1 MSSHIAKNLSLYLSM
16 KLKTYPMKNFLLF
29 LLLFSV
35 TGAFGQAT
43 KMVMIRDQVFQ
54 MNGVQFQQPV
64 EKKTNVFGLTVDYET
79 GAIKGVVNLV
89 ELDLLNKDRESSAD
103 PELDALKI
111 QGFLPLNDIL
121 YNRNENQHYTVELD
135 LIIKQF
141 TVTALFEMQIVYVK
155 STQTNF
161 HNVIANTS
169 VNLLDFKV
177 ENLNGFEPN
186 VNIIMI
192 FQMMNLQK

>member
-1 MSSHIAKNLSLYLSM
+1 
-16 KLKTYPMKNFLLF
+16 MKNFLLF

>member
-177 ENLNGFEPN
+177 EDLNGFEPN